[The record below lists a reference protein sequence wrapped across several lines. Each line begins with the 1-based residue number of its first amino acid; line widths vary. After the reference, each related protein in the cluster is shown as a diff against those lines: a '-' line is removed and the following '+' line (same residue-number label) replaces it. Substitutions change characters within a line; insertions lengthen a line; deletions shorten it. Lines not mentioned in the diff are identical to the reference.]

1 MENQNIRV
9 SKQWEHSITNLLGHA
24 PTPEPGIALRQ
35 WVHHQGVQNHL
46 DLLSWEEEEVKAN
59 PTQQVFSLDDH
70 GQGSYLRTN
79 QTKQI
84 SGLIT
89 YMKHVFSEYMSTGVR
104 PEPFHPFSPEEWSHQ
119 TSTMMRTFL
128 VQHLPTPIGPQSI
141 TSGPIP
147 SSKPTAYS
155 PAALELMSFKK
166 GIKREITAYPSL
178 KDERYFDGFKR
189 SLFIVAKTHKC
200 SDVLDPNYTPGSEP
214 EEQELFE
221 AKQTFMFSV
230 FNTNLQTDMGKT
242 IVRRYL
248 ASTDAQALWKELS
261 EHMKTSSKGA
271 SEKRRLTQ
279 YVTNTVLDDNF
290 KGTTEQFVLHFNE
303 QFRQLEEI
311 SEDDERLPPSVKL
324 TLLQTAV
331 RSINDLRI
339 VETLDEFQST
349 THGHG
354 SSTSL
359 SYDTYYDLLIKACV
373 RYDKTKKANIGKRR
387 NVYATN
393 IDETYVDLPTACI
406 DDVPDSP
413 YGGIDLPPDEF
424 YQVHALSSR
433 HPPPQRPGQPTR
445 PPFRPQSQNPRPT
458 NPIRRY
464 DGPIFLPPQLYRLLS
479 EDALKALKAYNTEA
493 INRFHKRK
501 VHNTEIVAGPPVSEN
516 DLPDLPESD
525 LNIPDDPILDFVNSQ
540 CHSPE
545 DLDQALQAYQAYQIP
560 CPQDSTMTP
569 ERSIND
575 HFTYHV
581 AQASQAKHGSLVDR
595 GANGGLAGSDV
606 RILYRSSRKCTVTG
620 IDSNELQG
628 LDVVQCAALVHTNH
642 GIVNLIMNEY
652 ACYGK
657 GHTIHSSG
665 QIEWFKNSVDDRS
678 VQVGGKQK
686 ICTTDGYAMP
696 LTCRGGLM
704 YLSLLGKPTDQDLER
719 YPAVHLTGPHEWDPS
734 VLDYT
739 HPSGDGEPP
748 WSNDPAE
755 RYAFDPNF
763 DEFGDYTQRAIQTLS
778 ILDDSSSTLTPG
790 STYIANQH
798 DFRTYQHAVKH
809 EAPDYEKFRPY
820 FGWVN
825 VDTVQKTMEQS
836 TQWGVSLPN
845 TFPMKRHLKSRNPAL
860 NVPRRHEAVATDT
873 VFSDTPAVDSGVKQA
888 QAFVGRD
895 TLVAD
900 AYPMKSGK
908 QFVNTLEDNIR
919 RQGAMDK
926 LLSDSAKT
934 EISHKVMDIL
944 RAYHISNWHS
954 EPYHQNQNPA
964 EWRYRTIKS
973 WTNTVMNRSGAPA
986 NCWLLCLIYVCY
998 LLNHIA
1004 CTALGGKIPLLAL
1017 NGITPDIS
1025 IILLFTFYQPVF
1037 YATYDQHFPSES
1049 EERAGYWVGFGEH
1062 CGDAMTHKILD
1073 QDTQKIIYRSAVRPK
1088 KSSTPNHRLAPHG
1101 GEVST
1106 SSDPSE
1112 DKISSGS
1119 PLGSPEGYSTEQKA
1133 PTVFI
1138 RSRDEENPSG
1148 SKPMPTFDLIGR
1160 TFLLPP
1166 EENGERHRAKVTR
1179 KVVEIIDQEDS
1190 QRVENINFILD
1201 IGNGKVEE
1209 LISYNQLLEYLE
1221 NAQDHDM
1228 GMDQELYKFRAII
1241 GHQGPLLA
1249 SDLDWKG
1256 SKYNVQVEWE
1266 TGEITFEP
1274 LSIIAAD
1281 DPVTCAAYAKEK
1293 DLLALEGW
1301 RRFRSLAKKD
1311 KVLARAIKQSKIRQV
1326 RRSQTYMFGYLIPRN
1341 YMEAMQFDSENKN
1354 SKWYDAIKLEMESM
1368 SEYKVFKKWDKAI
1381 LDKHKKVI
1389 NPPKGYH
1396 RIKVHLVFAVKF
1408 DGRHNARLVADGH
1421 LTPEPIENI
1430 YSGVVSL
1437 RNLRLVIF
1445 LGKLNNLELW
1455 GADIG
1460 NAYLEAF
1467 TDEKLYIVAGPE
1479 FQELEGYILIF
1490 LKALYGLKSSG
1501 KRWAEVIHGILRDMK
1516 FALKS

>member
-1 MENQNIRV
+1 MENQDTRV
-9 SKQWEHSITNLLGHA
+9 STQWEHFLTNLLGHD
-24 PTPEPGIALRQ
+24 PTSEPGIALRQ
-35 WVHHQGVQNHL
+35 WVLFQGVENIL
-46 DLLSWEEEEVKAN
+46 DLLSWEEDELKAM
-59 PTQQVFSLDDH
+59 PAQQVFSLDDH

-84 SGLIT
+84 CGLIT
-89 YMKHVFSEYMSTGVR
+89 YMKHVFNAYMSEGVR
-104 PEPFHPFSPEEWSHQ
+104 TDPFHPFSPEEWNHQ

-128 VQHLPTPIGPQSI
+128 VQHLPTPIGPQPV

-147 SSKPTAYS
+147 SSKSTAYS
-155 PAALELMSFKK
+155 PAALDLMSFKK

-189 SLFIVAKTHKC
+189 SLFIVAKTHEC

-230 FNTNLQTDMGKT
+230 FNTNLQTNMGKT
-242 IVRRYL
+242 IVRKHL
-248 ASTDAQALWKELS
+248 ASTDAQTVWKELS

-359 SYDTYYDLLIKACV
+359 SYDTYYDLLINACV

-393 IDETYVDLPTACI
+393 IDDTNVDLPTACI

-424 YQVHALSSR
+424 YHVHALSSR
-433 HPPPQRPGQPTR
+433 HPPPQRPGQATSPT
-445 PPFRPQSQNPRPT
+445 FRPQSQNPRPT

-464 DGPIFLPPQLYRLLS
+464 DGPIFLPPQIYRLLS
-479 EDALKALKAYNTEA
+479 EDALKDLKAYNTEA
-493 INRFHKRK
+493 ISRSHKRK
-501 VHNTEIVAGPPVSEN
+501 VHNTEIVEEPQDDPPGPPVSEN

-540 CHSPE
+540 CHSSE
-545 DLDQALQAYQAYQIP
+545 DLDQALQAYQAFQIP

-569 ERSIND
+569 ERSINH

-606 RILYRSSRKCTVTG
+606 RILSRSSRKCTVTG
-620 IDSNELQG
+620 IDSHELQG
-628 LDVVQCAALVHTNH
+628 LDVVQCAALVETNH

-678 VQVGGKQK
+678 VQVGGKQR

-719 YPAVHLTGPHEWDPS
+719 YPAVQLTGPHEWDPS

-748 WSNDPAE
+748 WSNGPDE

-778 ILDDSSSTLTPG
+778 ILDDSSSTLTPC

-860 NVPRRHEAVATDT
+860 NVPRRHEAIATDT

-888 QAFVGRD
+888 QVFAGRD

-900 AYPMKSGK
+900 PYPMKSGK

-919 RQGAMDK
+919 RHGAMDK

-934 EISHKVMDIL
+934 EISNKVMDIL

-964 EWRYRTIKS
+964 EWRYRTINS

-986 NCWLLCLIYVCY
+986 NGWLLCLIYVCY

-1004 CTALGGKIPLLAL
+1004 CTALDGKIPLLAL
-1017 NGITPDIS
+1017 TGITPDIS

-1119 PLGSPEGYSTEQKA
+1119 PLGYPEGSSPEQKA

-1148 SKPMPTFDLIGR
+1148 SKPMPTFDPSDLIGR

-1166 EENGERHRAKVTR
+1166 EENGERHRANVTR
-1179 KVVEIIDQEDS
+1179 KVVEIIDQEDGK
-1190 QRVENINFILD
+1190 RVENINFILD

-1209 LISYNQLLEYLE
+1209 LISYNQLLEHLE

-1228 GMDQELYKFRAII
+1228 GMDQELFKFRAII
-1241 GHQGPLLA
+1241 GHQGPLVA
-1249 SDLDWKG
+1249 SDPDWKG
-1256 SKYNVQVEWE
+1256 SKYNVQVE
-1266 TGEITFEP
+1266 
-1274 LSIIAAD
+1274 
-1281 DPVTCAAYAKEK
+1281 
-1293 DLLALEGW
+1293 
-1301 RRFRSLAKKD
+1301 
-1311 KVLARAIKQSKIRQV
+1311 
-1326 RRSQTYMFGYLIPRN
+1326 
-1341 YMEAMQFDSENKN
+1341 
-1354 SKWYDAIKLEMESM
+1354 
-1368 SEYKVFKKWDKAI
+1368 
-1381 LDKHKKVI
+1381 
-1389 NPPKGYH
+1389 
-1396 RIKVHLVFAVKF
+1396 
-1408 DGRHNARLVADGH
+1408 
-1421 LTPEPIENI
+1421 
-1430 YSGVVSL
+1430 
-1437 RNLRLVIF
+1437 
-1445 LGKLNNLELW
+1445 
-1455 GADIG
+1455 
-1460 NAYLEAF
+1460 
-1467 TDEKLYIVAGPE
+1467 
-1479 FQELEGYILIF
+1479 
-1490 LKALYGLKSSG
+1490 
-1501 KRWAEVIHGILRDMK
+1501 
-1516 FALKS
+1516 